1 MISKSLEATLGAA
14 LREARR
20 RRHEYFCVEHLLFA
34 LLSDKYARAILVN
47 CGARLETLRAA
58 LEGFFEKHLETVPT
72 GDEHVPQQTQSFE
85 RLMQRALTHVHY
97 SGKKEVDAGD
107 ILAAM
112 FEEKDSHAAYFLRKE
127 GVSRLDILEYISH
140 GSAQDDFPGSLEAGG
155 EEDEHDEAEEP
166 GVPEDA
172 PETQPRKT
180 RKQNDPLGQFT
191 VNLTRLAADGKLDP
205 LIGREHELRRTIQVL
220 CRRRKNN
227 PIYVGEPGVG
237 KTAMV
242 EGLALRVHEGRV
254 PEFLKDA
261 EILLLDLS
269 ALLAGTKYRG
279 DFEQRLKAVINAL
292 VQRPNA
298 ILFIDEIHTV
308 VGAGATADSSMDASN
323 ILKPVLASGEL
334 RCVGSTT
341 HEEYKKHFEKDRPL
355 SRRFQMIEITEPSL
369 EETVQI
375 LRGLKSHYERHH
387 GIRYTDTALDA
398 AAELSS
404 KYINDRFL
412 PDKAVD
418 VIDEAAASIRLLPG
432 KSRKTI
438 RPRDIE
444 RIVADMAR
452 IPTRSVSTTDRERLG
467 HLEEDLKEVVFGQD
481 EAIRAVAKSIK
492 RSRAGLGPQDRP
504 VGSFLFTGPTGVGK
518 TEVARQLAANMGVH
532 FARYDM
538 SEYME
543 KHAVARLI
551 GAPPGYV
558 GFDQGG
564 LLTDEIRKSPHC
576 VLLLDEIEKAHP
588 DVYNILLQVMDNAVL
603 TDNNGRKADFRNVV
617 LIMTSN
623 AGAREMAARTIGFA
637 SATESAEGKGHKAI
651 EKTFS
656 PEFRNRLDAVV
667 MFHALPHE
675 IIERIVDKF
684 ILELQGKLTT
694 HKVSLDL
701 TPAARTW
708 LAEHG
713 FDATYGARPLGR
725 LIQSEIMD
733 PLSDEVL
740 FGRLEKGGGVM
751 VDATEDGI
759 RFEFNE

>member
-34 LLSDKYARAILVN
+34 LLSDKYAGAILVN
-47 CGARLETLRAA
+47 CGARLEALRAA

-72 GDEHVPQQTQSFE
+72 GEEHVPQQTQSFE
-85 RLMQRALTHVHY
+85 RLMQRAITHVHY

-112 FEEKDSHAAYFLRKE
+112 FEEKDCHAAYFLRKE
-127 GVSRLDILEYISH
+127 GVSRLDVLEYISH
-140 GSAQDDFPGSLEAGG
+140 GSAQEDFPDSVEAGG
-155 EEDEHDEAEEP
+155 DDPDEAEDPGEP
-166 GVPEDA
+166 EEASD
-172 PETQPRKT
+172 TQSAKT
-180 RKQNDPLGQFT
+180 RKESDPLAQFT
-191 VNLTRLAADGKLDP
+191 VNLTQQAAEGKLDP
-205 LIGREHELRRTIQVL
+205 LIGRENELRRTIQVL

-254 PEFLKDA
+254 PEFLRDA
-261 EILLLDLS
+261 EILILDLS

-279 DFEQRLKAVINAL
+279 DFEQRLKGVIKAVG
-292 VQRPNA
+292 QRPNA

-323 ILKPVLASGEL
+323 ILKPVLASGQL

-341 HEEYKKHFEKDRPL
+341 HDEYKKHFEKDRPL

-375 LRGLKSHYERHH
+375 LRGLKSHYEKHH
-387 GIRYTDTALDA
+387 GIRYTDTALEA

-444 RIVADMAR
+444 RIVADIAR
-452 IPTRSVSTTDRERLG
+452 IPARSVSATDRERLG
-467 HLEEDLKEVVFGQD
+467 HIEEDLKEVVFGQD

-492 RSRAGLGPQDRP
+492 RSRAGLAPHHRP

-564 LLTDEIRKSPHC
+564 LLTDEIRKTPHC

-603 TDNNGRKADFRNVV
+603 TDNNGRKADFRNVI

-637 SATESAEGKGHKAI
+637 SSTESGEGKGQKAI

-667 MFHALPHE
+667 MFHALPHP

-701 TPAARTW
+701 TPGARTW

-713 FDATYGARPLGR
+713 FDATYGARPLSR

-733 PLSDEVL
+733 PLSDEIL
-740 FGRLEKGGGVM
+740 FGRLEKGGTVM
-751 VDATEDGI
+751 VDADEDGI
-759 RFEFNE
+759 RFTFNE

>member
-34 LLSDKYARAILVN
+34 LLSDKYAGAILVN
-47 CGARLETLRAA
+47 CGARLEALRAA

-72 GDEHVPQQTQSFE
+72 GEEHVPQQTQSFE
-85 RLMQRALTHVHY
+85 RLMQRAITHVHY

-112 FEEKDSHAAYFLRKE
+112 FEEKDCHAAYFLRKE
-127 GVSRLDILEYISH
+127 GVSRLDVLEYISH
-140 GSAQDDFPGSLEAGG
+140 GSAQDDFPDTLETGG
-155 EEDEHDEAEEP
+155 EGEDSEEADDPGESDEAS
-166 GVPEDA
+166 
-172 PETQPRKT
+172 ETQKT
-180 RKQNDPLGQFT
+180 RKETDPLAQFT
-191 VNLTRLAADGKLDP
+191 VNLTQQAAEGKLDP
-205 LIGREHELRRTIQVL
+205 LIGRENELRRTIQVL

-227 PIYVGEPGVG
+227 PVYVGEPGVG

-254 PEFLKDA
+254 PEFLRDA
-261 EILLLDLS
+261 EILILDLS

-279 DFEQRLKAVINAL
+279 DFEQRLKGVIKAVT
-292 VQRPNA
+292 QRPNA

-341 HEEYKKHFEKDRPL
+341 HDEYKKHFEKDRPL

-387 GIRYTDTALDA
+387 GIRYTDTALEA

-432 KSRKTI
+432 KTRKTI

-444 RIVADMAR
+444 RIVADIAR
-452 IPTRSVSTTDRERLG
+452 IPARSVSATDRERLG
-467 HLEEDLKEVVFGQD
+467 HIEEDLKEVVFGQD

-492 RSRAGLGPQDRP
+492 RSRAGLAPQHRP

-564 LLTDEIRKSPHC
+564 LLTDEIRNTPHC
-576 VLLLDEIEKAHP
+576 VLLL
-588 DVYNILLQVMDNAVL
+588 
-603 TDNNGRKADFRNVV
+603 
-617 LIMTSN
+617 
-623 AGAREMAARTIGFA
+623 
-637 SATESAEGKGHKAI
+637 
-651 EKTFS
+651 
-656 PEFRNRLDAVV
+656 
-667 MFHALPHE
+667 
-675 IIERIVDKF
+675 
-684 ILELQGKLTT
+684 
-694 HKVSLDL
+694 
-701 TPAARTW
+701 
-708 LAEHG
+708 
-713 FDATYGARPLGR
+713 
-725 LIQSEIMD
+725 
-733 PLSDEVL
+733 
-740 FGRLEKGGGVM
+740 
-751 VDATEDGI
+751 
-759 RFEFNE
+759 